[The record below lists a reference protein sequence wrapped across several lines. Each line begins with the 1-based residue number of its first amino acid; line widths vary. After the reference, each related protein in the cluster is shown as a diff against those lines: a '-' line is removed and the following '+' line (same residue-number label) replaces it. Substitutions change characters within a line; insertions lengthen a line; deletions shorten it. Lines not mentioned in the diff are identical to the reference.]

1 MPIYLYWGED
11 DFAIAKTIA
20 KLQTELLDPNWFQF
34 NYHQFSGEL
43 TDNTISALNEAMTPA
58 FGIGQKLVLLANSTI
73 MQQCSQDLLTELER
87 TLPVIPENCYLLFT
101 TTKKPDGRLKSTKLV
116 QKYGEVKEF
125 SLIPYW
131 DTKKLNQKVKQLATD
146 IDIKLT
152 TSAIELLVESV
163 GNNTRLLWNELEKL
177 SVHYHNSNSIIERD
191 LVATLVPCNTQNSL
205 QLAAAIRDGKID
217 LALNLINDLL
227 NHNEPPLRIVA
238 SLVKQFR
245 TWAII
250 KSAIEGGEKD
260 HNAIAKL
267 AEIPN
272 PYRIK
277 YLIQEVKSVNSE
289 KLIGILP
296 LLLDLEYGLKRGVD
310 SLSIM
315 QTQAIKMCSL
325 TSQSQNKSL
334 HF

>member
-11 DFAIAKTIA
+11 DFAIAKTVA
-20 KLQTELLDPNWFQF
+20 KLQTELLDPNWLQF
-34 NYHQFSGEL
+34 NYHQFAGEL
-43 TDNTISALNEAMTPA
+43 SENTISALNETMTPV
-58 FGIGQKLVLLANSTI
+58 FGMGKKLVYLANTTI
-73 MQQCSQDLLTELER
+73 MQQCSKDLLIELER
-87 TLPVIPENCYLLFT
+87 TLPVIPENCYLLLT

-116 QKYGEVKEF
+116 QKYAEVKEF

-131 DTKKLNQKVKQLATD
+131 DTKKLSQKVKQLATE

-177 SVHYHNSNSIIERD
+177 SVHYHSSNSIIDRD
-191 LVATLVPCNTQNSL
+191 LVATLVTCNTQNSL
-205 QLAAAIRDGKID
+205 QLAAAIRDGKTD

-250 KSAIEGGEKD
+250 KSAMEGGERD
-260 HNAIAKL
+260 HNAIAKV

-272 PYRIK
+272 PYRVK
-277 YLIQEVKSVNSE
+277 YLIQEIKSVNSD
-289 KLIGILP
+289 KLISILP
-296 LLLDLEYGLKRGVD
+296 LLLELEYGLKRGVD
-310 SLSIM
+310 SLTIM

-325 TSQSQNKSL
+325 
-334 HF
+334 